1 MKGPIDDQVANG
13 GRVATM
19 TEEPLDTP
27 RSGLIAGQGK
37 GVMIAVLAICGILI
51 LAIIIFLSI
60 LAAKH
65 SDDLQRLVTRLMTP
79 SPSSSPPSS
88 PAPAVIPAA
97 PPAGS
102 EPPVI
107 FTVPPQPPPP
117 VEMRSSAATP
127 AMPNGNIGDW
137 FPPNSYPSEARGRN
151 EQGRVVISLR
161 IDPTGR
167 PRRCQLVSSSGSGSL
182 DATTCRLALRNG
194 RFIAARGVDGEPVWG
209 DYQMRPVKWQIED

>member
-1 MKGPIDDQVANG
+1 
-13 GRVATM
+13 M

-27 RSGLIAGQGK
+27 RAGLIAGQGR
-37 GVMIAVLAICGILI
+37 GLMLAVLAICGVLI

-60 LAAKH
+60 LAAEH
-65 SDDLQRLVTRLMTP
+65 SGDLQRLVTRLMTP

-88 PAPAVIPAA
+88 PAPAVIPVA

-107 FTVPPQPPPP
+107 FTVPPPPP
-117 VEMRSSAATP
+117 VEARSPAATP
-127 AMPNGNIGDW
+127 AMLNGNIGDW
-137 FPPNSYPSEARGRN
+137 FPANSYPPEARGRN

-161 IDPTGR
+161 IDPSGR
-167 PRRCQLVSSSGSGSL
+167 PRKCQLVSSSGSGSL
-182 DATTCRLALRNG
+182 DAATCRLALRNG

-209 DYQMRPVKWQIED
+209 DYRMRPVKWQIED